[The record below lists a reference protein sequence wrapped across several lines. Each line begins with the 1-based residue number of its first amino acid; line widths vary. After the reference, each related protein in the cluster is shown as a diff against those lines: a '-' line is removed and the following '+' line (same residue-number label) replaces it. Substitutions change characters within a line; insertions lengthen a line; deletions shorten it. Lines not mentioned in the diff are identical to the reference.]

1 MTSPSDPNAPAS
13 RSTVMSAAA
22 GAAPAVFVLVWSTGF
37 LGARYGLPYA
47 DPFVL
52 LTVRMVL
59 ASLLL
64 ALLAVVLRQPML
76 TSWRQA
82 GWSAIIAVPLH
93 VLYLGGVFWSI
104 DAGLPVSVSAL
115 LASMQPVLVAA
126 ASGPVLGERVTARQW
141 LGIGLGAIGVL
152 LVLSPGLIHTEGASF
167 PLIAGAA
174 ALIALLGGSTATLL
188 QRRVGAGI
196 PMLAGTSVQYLTAAV
211 VLGVAALA
219 TEPLV
224 IDWTGA
230 FIGVLAWMVLALSIG
245 AVLLM
250 FWLLRTGSAAR
261 FASLYFLVPPVTLIE
276 AYVLFGERLPLI
288 ELAGF
293 ALAVVGVAV
302 VQRAGRS

>member
-1 MTSPSDPNAPAS
+1 MTSPSESGPVDTRA
-13 RSTVMSAAA
+13 RTRAAA
-22 GAAPAVFVLVWSTGF
+22 AAAAPAVFVLVWSTGF

-52 LTVRMVL
+52 LTVRMLL
-59 ASLLL
+59 AAVLLL
-64 ALLAVVLRQPML
+64 VLAVVLRQPML
-76 TSWRQA
+76 SSWRQV
-82 GWSAIIAVPLH
+82 GWSAVIAVPLH

-126 ASGPVLGERVTARQW
+126 ASGPVLGERVNARQW
-141 LGIGLGAIGVL
+141 VGIALGAVGVL
-152 LVLSPGLIHTEGASF
+152 LVLSPGLMRTEGASF
-167 PLIAGAA
+167 PLIAGVA

-188 QRRVGAGI
+188 QRRVGASI
-196 PMLAGTSVQYLTAAV
+196 PMLAGTSMQYATAAI
-211 VLGVAALA
+211 VLGVAAVA
-219 TEPLV
+219 TEPLT
-224 IDWTGA
+224 IEWTGA

-261 FASLYFLVPPVTLIE
+261 FASLYFLVPPVTLVE
-276 AYVLFGERLPLI
+276 AYLLFGERLPVI

-302 VQRAGRS
+302 VQRAGRT